1 MERQTLGT
9 MIRTLRQEK
18 QMTQLDLGREMG
30 VTDKAVSKWERD
42 LSVPDVSSLPKLAGL
57 LGVSVDELLQAR
69 AAGEQSTER
78 NPSIEKAS
86 ALIKLVF
93 KAVALAMGVGVTALS
108 IMDEIDSR
116 NAFILLGIGLACL
129 ALTLIADEGKE

>member
-42 LSVPDVSSLPKLAGL
+42 LSVPDVSSLPKLASL
-57 LGVSVDELLQAR
+57 LGVSVDELLQAH
-69 AAGEQSTER
+69 AAGKQSTER
-78 NPSIEKAS
+78 NPSLEKAS

-108 IMDEIDSR
+108 IMDEIDPR
-116 NAFILLGIGLACL
+116 NAFVLLGIGLACL
-129 ALTLIADEGKE
+129 ALTQIADEDKE